1 MMKWITVIV
10 VLAVIPVMCS
20 GDCLKIGFYD
30 KTCPS
35 AEKLVRKAVA
45 SVFASNPGI
54 APDSFA
60 CTSTIASAATPRCS
74 STPPGNPSE
83 KDALPNLSLRGFEVI
98 DAAKA
103 AIEAACPDVVSCADI
118 LTFAARDSAAL
129 AGNISYQVPAGRRD
143 GVVSNISE
151 VNLPSPFANASDLI
165 RRFAQKNLTPDELVT
180 LSGAHSIGISHCG
193 AFLNR
198 IFRNAAAS
206 QVHAH
211 TVANTTVRLDLITA
225 DVLDNKYYLGLENNL
240 GLFTSDHALTTV
252 AALKAAVE
260 VNARNPAVWAEKFK
274 RASVKMGRIEVLTG
288 KEGRSGSSAASLTAA
303 PVWPWNKLSLSLSLS
318 LSRACNLYNSCT
330 CTCTCI
336 VLEEYSVVVE
346 KVVFVK

>member
-54 APDSFA
+54 AAGLIRMHFHDCFVRG
-60 CTSTIASAATPRCS
+60 CDASVLLNT
-74 STPPGNPSE
+74 TPGNPSE

-198 IFRNAAAS
+198 IFRNGSS
-206 QVHAH
+206 QIDPTLSLSYAELLQAKC
-211 TVANTTVRLDLITA
+211 TPTPLANTTVRLDLITA

-288 KEGRSGSSAASLTAA
+288 KEGEIRKQCS
-303 PVWPWNKLSLSLSLS
+303 VIN
-318 LSRACNLYNSCT
+318 SRPRLA
-330 CTCTCI
+330 
-336 VLEEYSVVVE
+336 VE
-346 KVVFVK
+346 